1 MEELLSTDN
10 IHREILDDAA
20 RKAGKLLKGAE
31 TAVASIS
38 SEWDAKLQ
46 KTIAEVKARYDAE
59 IAEKKSEATA
69 RLAVDKARAKLTKV
83 TGELEHAM
91 RGFFQALPRNEA
103 LAILEHALSLRLAN
117 VKAAGDLSE
126 AGGRG
131 LSRLRVETY
140 GLSEAETGALL
151 AGLSVDVSAVAA
163 ATTPIEAIKAHE
175 AIKVI
180 ETHELADGE
189 LPSIII
195 LTDDIKITASLQAEA
210 DAILLEK
217 RSEAAEA
224 LFG

>member
-10 IHREILDDAA
+10 IHRDILDDAA

-46 KTIAEVKARYDAE
+46 NTIAEVKARYDAE
-59 IAEKKSEATA
+59 IAEKKSEAAA

-91 RGFFQALPRNEA
+91 RVFFQALPRNEV
-103 LAILEHALSLRLAN
+103 LSILEHALSLRLAN
-117 VKAAGDLSE
+117 VKAADDSSE
-126 AGGRG
+126 AESSGGP
-131 LSRLRVETY
+131 SRFRVETY
-140 GLSEAETGALL
+140 GLSEAEAGAVL
-151 AGLSVDVSAVAA
+151 ADLSVDVAAVA
-163 ATTPIEAIKAHE
+163 TPIEA
-175 AIKVI
+175 
-180 ETHELADGE
+180 HELADGE

-195 LTDDIKITASLQAEA
+195 STDDIKITASLQAEA
-210 DAILLEK
+210 DALLLEK